1 MSIKK
6 RKPTINSQ
14 RQYSVD
20 DKEDITTTDPERSL
34 LEPLPNSGGRNN
46 QGRMTMR
53 YRGGRPQAPLPQD

>member
-20 DKEDITTTDPERSL
+20 DKEDVTETEPERSL
-34 LEPLPNSGGRNN
+34 LEPL
-46 QGRMTMR
+46 T
-53 YRGGRPQAPLPQD
+53 